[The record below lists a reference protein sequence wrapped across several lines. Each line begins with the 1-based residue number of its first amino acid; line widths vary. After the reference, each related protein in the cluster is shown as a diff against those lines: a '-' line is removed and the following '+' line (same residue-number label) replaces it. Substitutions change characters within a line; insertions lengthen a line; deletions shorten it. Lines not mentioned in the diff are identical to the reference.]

1 MQAFETKNFA
11 VIGGDSRQA
20 RLCGL
25 LAQDGHRVRAFALD
39 RCSLPPQTT
48 QCDTVREACAEA
60 DCVVLPM
67 PLSREQGM
75 LNAPLAREAVPV
87 CDVFAGMEAGMLAC
101 GGAIDG
107 PSRQLAEKQGVRL
120 VDYLEREEL
129 AVANAVPTA
138 EGAIQIAME
147 ELPVTISGSS
157 CLVIGSG
164 RIGKA
169 LSARLRALGASVAV
183 SARKPRDLACIRA
196 MGNRP
201 LYTSSLEYELSGF
214 NAIFNTVPALVLG
227 KTQLR
232 RVRGDALIIDL
243 ASRPGGVDFDYA
255 HELGLQVHWAL
266 SLPGKVAPLT
276 SAEIVRDTV
285 CNIMEE
291 GIG

>member
-1 MQAFETKNFA
+1 MQTFETKNFA

-25 LAQDGHRVRAFALD
+25 LVQEGHHVRAFALE
-39 RCSLPPQTT
+39 RCNLPSQAV
-48 QCDTVREACAEA
+48 QCDTVREACTEA
-60 DCVVLPM
+60 DCIVLPM

-101 GGAIDG
+101 GGAVDEQ
-107 PSRQLAEKQGVRL
+107 SRQLAKKQGIRL

-147 ELPVTISGSS
+147 ELPVTISGSN

-183 SARKPRDLACIRA
+183 SARKPQDLACIRA

-201 LYTSSLEYELSGF
+201 LRTSSLEYELSGF
-214 NAIFNTVPALVLG
+214 DAIFNTVPAPVLG
-227 KTQLR
+227 KAQLR

-255 HELGLQVHWAL
+255 RELGLQVHWAL

-291 GIG
+291 GI

>member
-25 LAQDGHRVRAFALD
+25 LIQEGHHVRAFALE
-39 RCSLPPQTT
+39 RCNLPPQAV

-87 CDVFAGMEAGMLAC
+87 CDVFAGMEAGTLAC

-107 PSRQLAEKQGVRL
+107 QSWKLAEKQGVRL
-120 VDYLEREEL
+120 ADYLEREEL

-147 ELPVTISGSS
+147 ELPVTISGSN

-201 LYTSSLEYELSGF
+201 LRTSSLEYELSGF
-214 NAIFNTVPALVLG
+214 DAIFNTVPAPVLG
-227 KTQLR
+227 KAQLR

-255 HELGLQVHWAL
+255 QELGLQVHWAL

-291 GIG
+291 GI